1 MKRVLVASKS
11 CGSGLGKE
19 GVRKLFQE
27 RGIEATMAPL
37 KEAMDQ
43 LEEFDGIVVGMDP
56 FGAAEFDRAKRLKV
70 VMKFGV
76 GVENIDQE
84 CARQRGIAVKNM
96 PGVNNEAVAEMAFAL
111 MISAARK
118 VAQGDRC
125 VRTGLWPR
133 LLGTSLKG
141 KTLGIVGTGAIG
153 RTRAGYSTGFQ
164 MRLLG
169 YDPFPNQAFEQMGGE
184 YVPFDT
190 LLEQADFVSIHV
202 PLLDSTY
209 HLFNQSAFCK
219 MKPTAILINT
229 ARGPVVDE
237 AALKQ
242 ALLDGQ
248 LAGAGLD
255 VFEHEPALDSPLM
268 GMDQVV
274 TTPHIAASSRETME
288 KMDRLCVQ
296 TMADALTQPE

>member
-1 MKRVLVASKS
+1 
-11 CGSGLGKE
+11 
-19 GVRKLFQE
+19 
-27 RGIEATMAPL
+27 
-37 KEAMDQ
+37 
-43 LEEFDGIVVGMDP
+43 
-56 FGAAEFDRAKRLKV
+56 
-70 VMKFGV
+70 
-76 GVENIDQE
+76 
-84 CARQRGIAVKNM
+84 
-96 PGVNNEAVAEMAFAL
+96 
-111 MISAARK
+111 
-118 VAQGDRC
+118 
-125 VRTGLWPR
+125 
-133 LLGTSLKG
+133 
-141 KTLGIVGTGAIG
+141 
-153 RTRAGYSTGFQ
+153 